1 MLSYNESAGSVIQS
15 LVLVGPLTHGSTNSG
30 VSYVKSVN
38 ISLQLSGFVSYG
50 SGVKTSTGDDR
61 HRLGY
66 VFKRGGGMARGAT
79 LQLVVS

>member
-1 MLSYNESAGSVIQS
+1 M
-15 LVLVGPLTHGSTNSG
+15 GPLTHGSTNSG

-50 SGVKTSTGDDR
+50 SGVKVSTGDDR

-66 VFKRGGGMARGAT
+66 VFKRGRDGPWSNPSICGFLDWYCPGPSTFA
-79 LQLVVS
+79 LSV